1 MTAPITSRVIGDSV
15 RIRQI
20 VMNLVGNAIKFTSQ
34 GRISVTVMIKR
45 KKEGRL
51 QAEIAIEDTGV
62 GISYADQQKLFT
74 RFKQA
79 DNSTTRKYGG
89 TGLGL
94 AISKQLVEMMGGSM
108 GVTSEIGQGSRFWFK
123 LPLKESPAS
132 LSDLPSND
140 LMSVSHVLFITDN
153 AENGQYLSELLSI
166 WNIECVIVDKFATA
180 IERYQNQNWSFQM
193 VFEDQN
199 LITQTSTKIV
209 DMWLFLCERQDVR
222 RVLLANA
229 ILTVNTSFI
238 RTRDAYSAQ
247 LMKPVRKSDL
257 FDVLMEGS
265 ENKDNELVDNNRDA
279 LEDRQFHYP
288 ALLVEDNITNQIV
301 GRGLLEMKGL
311 TVTIANNGEEALQA
325 VKDQHFDIIFMDC
338 QMPVM
343 DGYEA
348 TKRIRLLDAS
358 FSETSPQVP
367 IVALSANAMK
377 GDDTLCL
384 EAGMDDFMPKPI
396 DQLVLVEKL
405 SQWLNNKG

>member
-1 MTAPITSRVIGDSV
+1 
-15 RIRQI
+15 
-20 VMNLVGNAIKFTSQ
+20 
-34 GRISVTVMIKR
+34 
-45 KKEGRL
+45 
-51 QAEIAIEDTGV
+51 
-62 GISYADQQKLFT
+62 
-74 RFKQA
+74 
-79 DNSTTRKYGG
+79 
-89 TGLGL
+89 
-94 AISKQLVEMMGGSM
+94 
-108 GVTSEIGQGSRFWFK
+108 
-123 LPLKESPAS
+123 
-132 LSDLPSND
+132 
-140 LMSVSHVLFITDN
+140 
-153 AENGQYLSELLSI
+153 
-166 WNIECVIVDKFATA
+166 
-180 IERYQNQNWSFQM
+180 
-193 VFEDQN
+193 
-199 LITQTSTKIV
+199 
-209 DMWLFLCERQDVR
+209 MWLFLCERQGVR